1 MLVDSKKKQLKD
13 EAVLMI
19 AAQETKSK
27 YSAAQVF
34 AAIVEEINQYG
45 TTCYRAGNTIFV
57 MHHAQDRIGV
67 FRALNADTARN
78 YLENCY
84 EWVQAAY
91 KMGFDTMVTDFEDPT
106 ILNIFKAISRNPPQE
121 GMGYKA
127 ERGKNSGFRVTLKLG
142 PKREG
147 KVK

>member
-1 MLVDSKKKQLKD
+1 MLVDSKKKQLSD
-13 EAVLMI
+13 QAVLMI

-27 YSAAQVF
+27 HPAATIF
-34 AAIVEEINQYG
+34 AALCEEMTAYG

-57 MHHAQDRIGV
+57 MHHAKDRIGF

-91 KMGFDTMVTDFEDPT
+91 NMGFDTMVTDFQDPT
-106 ILNIFKAISRNPPQE
+106 IINIFKAISRRPPQE
-121 GMGYKA
+121 GMGYRA
-127 ERGKNSGFRVTLKLG
+127 EKTKSGYRVFLKLG

-147 KVK
+147 KK